1 MNSNPVVVAEANH
14 IEKLIRI
21 GSRPS
26 ELALRSARLVESLL
40 VAAGASCEIV
50 IIKSA
55 GDKKRKDLAHLVGE
69 VGLFTRELEVAL
81 AKGKVDCCVHALR
94 DLPTEG
100 ADGLEIV
107 ACLER
112 DDPRDVL
119 VVNPVTQADSL
130 ESLPAGSRVGTSSP
144 ARRAQ
149 LLARRRDL
157 QVVELRGDV
166 PTRLRKVE
174 RGQVHATIFSAS
186 DLIRLNATQRI
197 TAWFNAPAW
206 LPVAGQ
212 GATAIQIRSDDDA
225 MRNLL
230 ARHDHAPT
238 SIATRAERAFVAA
251 LDSSGTAPIGA
262 LVQADMNLLGFVSDA
277 NGGTIVRGSR
287 RVDPSLPE
295 DSGEAL
301 ASELRERGAGSL
313 LAELRSAER
322 AKASAR
328 GES

>member
-1 MNSNPVVVAEANH
+1 M
-14 IEKLIRI
+14 
-21 GSRPS
+21 
-26 ELALRSARLVESLL
+26 ESLL

-55 GDKKRKDLAHLVGE
+55 GDKKRKDLAHPVGE

-81 AKGKVDCCVHALR
+81 TKGKVDCCVHALR
-94 DLPTEG
+94 DMPAEAS
-100 ADGLEIV
+100 ADLEIV

-130 ESLPAGSRVGTSSP
+130 ESIPAGSRIGTSSP

-174 RGQVHATIFSAS
+174 RGQVHATVFSAS

-197 TAWFNAPAW
+197 TVWFEAPAW

-212 GATAIQIRSDDDA
+212 GVTAIQIRSDDDA
-225 MRNLL
+225 MRALV
-230 ARHDHAPT
+230 ATHDHGPT

-251 LDSSGTAPIGA
+251 LDSSGNAPIGA
-262 LVQADMNLLGFVSDA
+262 LVQGGMTLHGFVSDA
-277 NGGTIVRGSR
+277 DGRTIVRGSR
-287 RVDPSLPE
+287 RVDPALPE
-295 DSGEAL
+295 DSGESL

-322 AKASAR
+322 AKTLKR
-328 GES
+328 ESGKAPF

>member
-1 MNSNPVVVAEANH
+1 M
-14 IEKLIRI
+14 
-21 GSRPS
+21 
-26 ELALRSARLVESLL
+26 ESLL
-40 VAAGASCEIV
+40 AAAGESCEIV

-55 GDKKRKDLAHLVGE
+55 GDKKRKDLTRPVGE
-69 VGLFTRELEVAL
+69 VGLFTRELEIAL
-81 AKGKVDCCVHALR
+81 GKGKVDCCVHALR
-94 DLPTEG
+94 DLATE
-100 ADGLEIV
+100 ASDDLHIV

-119 VVNPVTQADSL
+119 VVNPVAEADSL
-130 ESLPAGSRVGTSSP
+130 ESLPAGSRVGASSP

-197 TAWFNAPAW
+197 TVWFDPPAW

-212 GATAIQIRSDDDA
+212 GTTAVQIRSDDDV
-225 MRNLL
+225 MRALL
-230 ARHDHAPT
+230 APHDHAAT

-262 LVQADMNLLGFVSDA
+262 LAQADMQLHGFVSDA
-277 NGGTIVRGSR
+277 NGRTIVRGSR

-295 DSGEAL
+295 DSGESL
-301 ASELRERGAGSL
+301 AAELRERGAGSL
-313 LAELRSAER
+313 LAELRSVER
-322 AKASAR
+322 AKASER
-328 GES
+328 EEG

>member
-1 MNSNPVVVAEANH
+1 M
-14 IEKLIRI
+14 
-21 GSRPS
+21 
-26 ELALRSARLVESLL
+26 ESLL
-40 VAAGASCEIV
+40 VAAGESCEIV

-55 GDKKRKDLAHLVGE
+55 GDKKRKDLTHRLGE

-81 AKGKVDCCVHALR
+81 GKGKVDCCVHALR
-94 DLPTEG
+94 DLAAE
-100 ADGLEIV
+100 ASDDLDIV

-119 VVNPVTQADSL
+119 VVNAVTQADSL

-149 LLARRRDL
+149 LLSRRRDL

-197 TAWFNAPAW
+197 TVWFDAPAW

-212 GATAIQIRSDDDA
+212 GATAVQIRSDDDA
-225 MRNLL
+225 MRALL
-230 ARHDHAPT
+230 ASYDHLPT

-262 LVQADMNLLGFVSDA
+262 LVQADMQLHGFVSDA
-277 NGGTIVRGSR
+277 NGRTIVRGSR

-301 ASELRERGAGSL
+301 AAELRERGAGSL
-313 LAELRSAER
+313 LAELRSVER
-322 AKASAR
+322 AKASER
-328 GES
+328 DQG

>member
-1 MNSNPVVVAEANH
+1 M
-14 IEKLIRI
+14 
-21 GSRPS
+21 
-26 ELALRSARLVESLL
+26 ESLL
-40 VAAGASCEIV
+40 EAAGESCEIV

-55 GDKKRKDLAHLVGE
+55 GDKKRKDLTHPVGE
-69 VGLFTRELEVAL
+69 VGLFTRELDVAL
-81 AKGKVDCCVHALR
+81 RKGKVDCCVHALR
-94 DLPTEG
+94 DMPTE
-100 ADGLEIV
+100 ADDLDIV

-119 VVNPVTQADSL
+119 VVNSVTQADSL

-149 LLARRRDL
+149 LLSRRRDL

-197 TAWFNAPAW
+197 TFWFDPPGW

-212 GATAIQIRSDDDA
+212 GATAVQIRSDDDA
-225 MRNLL
+225 MRALL
-230 ARHDHAPT
+230 APYDHLPT
-238 SIATRAERAFVAA
+238 SVATRAERAFVAA

-262 LVQADMNLLGFVSDA
+262 LVQADMELHGFVSDA

-295 DSGEAL
+295 DSGESL
-301 ASELRERGAGSL
+301 AAELRERGAGSL
-313 LAELRSAER
+313 LAELRSVER
-322 AKASAR
+322 AKASER
-328 GES
+328 EHG

>member
-1 MNSNPVVVAEANH
+1 M
-14 IEKLIRI
+14 
-21 GSRPS
+21 
-26 ELALRSARLVESLL
+26 ESLL
-40 VAAGASCEIV
+40 AAAGESCEIV

-55 GDKKRKDLAHLVGE
+55 GDKKRKDLTHPVGE

-81 AKGKVDCCVHALR
+81 KKGKVDCCVHALR
-94 DLPTEG
+94 DLPTEA
-100 ADGLEIV
+100 ADDLDIV

-119 VVNPVTQADSL
+119 VVNAVTQADSL

-149 LLARRRDL
+149 LLSRRRDL

-174 RGQVHATIFSAS
+174 SGQVHATIFSAS

-197 TAWFNAPAW
+197 TMWFDPPGW

-212 GATAIQIRSDDDA
+212 GVTAVQIRSSDDA
-225 MRNLL
+225 MRALV
-230 ARHDHAPT
+230 APYDHLPT
-238 SIATRAERAFVAA
+238 SVATRAERAFVAA

-262 LVQADMNLLGFVSDA
+262 LVQADMQLHGFVSDA

-295 DSGEAL
+295 ESGESL
-301 ASELRERGAGSL
+301 AAELRERGAGSL
-313 LAELRSAER
+313 LAELRSVER
-322 AKASAR
+322 AKASER
-328 GES
+328 EQG